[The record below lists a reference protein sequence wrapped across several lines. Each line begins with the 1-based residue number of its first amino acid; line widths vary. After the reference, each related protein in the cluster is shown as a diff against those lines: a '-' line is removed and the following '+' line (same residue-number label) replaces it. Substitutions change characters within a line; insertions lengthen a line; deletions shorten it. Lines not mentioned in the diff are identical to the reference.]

1 MTIDDV
7 MKSLIEEARSEFKCE
22 YLTIETLRGMSM
34 EEIQEMIN
42 IQRLRYGYSKNV
54 HNWVIDAWELDKRAY
69 EKRIKEL
76 ETKIK
81 ELEEK
86 E

>member
-22 YLTIETLRGMSM
+22 YLTIETLTGMSM
-34 EEIQEMIN
+34 EEMQEMIL
-42 IQRLRYGYSKNV
+42 IQRLRYSRSKKV